1 MVIKMQLTALIYS
14 VEGESFFTVI
24 LDGRKRFFYLQKHL
38 VKNFSKYLTK
48 GCYVTFDYQEKQTK
62 NRGILSN
69 KVNHFIEIS
78 FSKNLRTKKTYYNLE
93 VIRDG
98 IKGLVK
104 SMDSIFFIDFEMNMQ
119 DYVAINGFEP
129 EIIEAGLVVTNGAG
143 AIYDI
148 KHWYIKP
155 TKFKT
160 ITRRTMKFLHYTKA
174 ELNQA
179 IDFKVFYN
187 ELKALVE
194 KYNPYVVVWGKSDIT
209 QLKKTCEIN
218 KCPELKLHFVNLLQ
232 LHTNYDNLKD
242 SPGLFSMWE
251 TYNGT
256 KLPEQTHNSLEDA
269 TVTKEVFFNFK
280 DKILK

>member
-1 MVIKMQLTALIYS
+1 MLFEKGSELGYEPNSIIAMSLATMTKAVNVFKDFFNIIFIGLCLCAFFILANYGIKLIRDRKYEIGILKALGTREKDLTTIFGMQILI
-14 VEGESFFTVI
+14 EVI
-24 LDGRKRFFYLQKHL
+24 LIIIM
-38 VKNFSKYLTK
+38 
-48 GCYVTFDYQEKQTK
+48 YVL
-62 NRGILSN
+62 GSIL
-69 KVNHFIEIS
+69 
-78 FSKNLRTKKTYYNLE
+78 
-93 VIRDG
+93 
-98 IKGLVK
+98 
-104 SMDSIFFIDFEMNMQ
+104 FIDFEMNMQ

-129 EIIEAGLVVTNGAG
+129 EIIEAGLVITNGDG
-143 AIYDI
+143 AVYDI

-179 IDFKVFYN
+179 VDFKVFYN

-256 KLPEQTHNSLEDA
+256 KLPEQTHDSLEDA